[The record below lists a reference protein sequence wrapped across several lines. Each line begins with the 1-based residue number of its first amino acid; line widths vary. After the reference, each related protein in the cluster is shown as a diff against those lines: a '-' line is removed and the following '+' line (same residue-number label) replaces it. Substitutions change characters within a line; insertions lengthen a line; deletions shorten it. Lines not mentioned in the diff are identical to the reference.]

1 MTEERLIEILKQV
14 SNNDDY
20 IILVDNA
27 PARIEGDTIWVEG
40 AYGESDSYYL
50 SALKIHKVRPT
61 YISISLDG
69 SWYELEITKKM
80 NIDEL

>member
-1 MTEERLIEILKQV
+1 MTEERLIEILKRL

-20 IILVDNA
+20 IILVDGA
-27 PARIEGDTIWVEG
+27 DARIDGDTIWVEG

-80 NIDEL
+80 NINEL

>member
-27 PARIEGDTIWVEG
+27 PARIDGDTIWVEG

-50 SALKIHKVRPT
+50 SALKIH
-61 YISISLDG
+61 
-69 SWYELEITKKM
+69 
-80 NIDEL
+80 